1 MAEEMS
7 EKKNEASRVETRGLE
22 SSSRKGVEA
31 ASQREEKRKNEE
43 GIFGE
48 RAGKKICVTRKEIE
62 ALINEACEGAEEAQ
76 GSHLAWRP
84 DDSQP

>member
-62 ALINEACEGAEEAQ
+62 ALINEACEGA
-76 GSHLAWRP
+76 
-84 DDSQP
+84 